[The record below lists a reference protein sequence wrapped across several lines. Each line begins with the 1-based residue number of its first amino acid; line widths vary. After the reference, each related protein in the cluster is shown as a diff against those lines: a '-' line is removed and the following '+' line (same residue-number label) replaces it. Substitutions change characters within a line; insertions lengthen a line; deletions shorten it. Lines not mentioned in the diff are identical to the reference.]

1 MRRPVVLR
9 AALWR
14 RALPALAA
22 VALVTAGCTLGPPSP
37 IPPEQRPV
45 PSAPT
50 PTREVVVGVDD
61 LAGGFNPHSLADLTP
76 TGTAVAGL
84 VLPSA
89 FRQAADGGGWRLDTT
104 LLSSAVVTGSEPFTI
119 TYRIR
124 RDAAWSD
131 GAPIAAED
139 FGYLAE
145 QMRYRAGVVCPAGY
159 QLIDEVV
166 STDGGKTVRVVF
178 RAPYPGWRT
187 LFRHLLPAHL
197 LKDAPGG
204 WTDALD
210 AGIPVSGGPF
220 TLTSADP
227 ARRELVLSRN
237 DRYWDVPAMLD
248 RLVLRQIS
256 GADLVGG
263 LSAGGVQAALFVRP
277 DPRSRELL
285 AAAGF
290 TAPEVVPQPSVAHVL
305 LRSGG
310 TTLDDERV
318 RGAVAAALDRPA
330 LIAAGTTGGPSAAL
344 VADAQVLAPSQLGYR
359 RTAPASGPP
368 VQPAPETVT
377 RLLSEAG
384 YVRTPQGWQR
394 DGEPLA
400 LTVAAPEGR
409 IPYPTLAARLAVQ
422 LRDAGISVQ
431 VVTPA
436 ADELFGELLADD
448 TVGTAPGGSSRADP
462 RKSTDAAI
470 PGAEAPEDVD
480 PADTAPADTA
490 PADIIPADI
499 VVVPQPTGGDP
510 ATELASSHGCPLL
523 APAGVE
529 PAPAPVSGPCQ
540 PGLQALIESA
550 VTGANPIGP
559 VLETVEPVLWARMIS
574 IPLYQHTSIF
584 VAPGVQ
590 GARPGPLLEGP
601 LDGAAHWRV
610 RSR

>member
-1 MRRPVVLR
+1 MMRPVVLR
-9 AALWR
+9 AGLGRRGPWR
-14 RALPALAA
+14 RVLPALAVVASVTA
-22 VALVTAGCTLGPPSP
+22 VLVAAGCTVEPPA
-37 IPPEQRPV
+37 PV
-45 PSAPT
+45 PPGQGPLRSAPT
-50 PTREVVVGVDD
+50 PTREAVIGVDD
-61 LAGGFNPHSLADLTP
+61 LAGGFNPHRLADLTP

-89 FRQAADGGGWRLDTT
+89 FQQAADGGWRLDTT
-104 LLSSAVVTGSEPFTI
+104 LLSSAVVIGTEPFTV

-131 GAPIAAED
+131 GAPVAAED

-145 QMRYRAGVVCPAGY
+145 QMRSRAGVVRSAGY

-210 AGIPVSGGPF
+210 TGIPVSGGPF
-220 TLTSADP
+220 VLTSADP

-237 DRYWDVPAMLD
+237 DRYWDVPATLD

-256 GADLVGG
+256 GSDLVGA
-263 LSAGGVQAALFVRP
+263 LSTGGVQAALFSRP
-277 DPRSRELL
+277 DPRGRELL

-290 TAPEVVPQPSVAHVL
+290 SAPEVVPQPSVAHVL

-318 RGAVAAALDRPA
+318 RAAVAAALDRDA
-330 LIAAGTTGGPSAAL
+330 LITAGTTGGPSAAL
-344 VADAQVLAPSQLGYR
+344 VADAQVLAPSQPGYR

-368 VQPAPETVT
+368 VQPAPETTT

-384 YVRTPQGWQR
+384 YVRTPQGWER

-400 LTVAAPEGR
+400 LTVAAPDDR
-409 IPYPTLAARLAVQ
+409 IPYPTLAARLAAQ

-448 TVGTAPGGSSRADP
+448 AAGTVPGGPDGAAPSSTSADA
-462 RKSTDAAI
+462 TI
-470 PGAEAPEDVD
+470 PGEEVSGEVD
-480 PADTAPADTA
+480 PAD
-490 PADIIPADI
+490 I
-499 VVVPQPTGGDP
+499 VLVPLPTGGDP
-510 ATELASSHGCPLL
+510 ATELASSHGCPL
-523 APAGVE
+523 AVPTGVE
-529 PAPAPVSGPCQ
+529 PAPATVSGPCH

-550 VTGANPIGP
+550 LTGANPIEP
-559 VLETVEPVLWARMIS
+559 VLATVEPVLWARMIS
-574 IPLYQHTSIF
+574 IPLYQHASIF
-584 VAPGVQ
+584 VAPGVE
-590 GARPGPLLEGP
+590 GVRSGPLLEGP